1 MSEKKKDWDEI
12 PSLEGL
18 QMDWDYSGNDSLGNR
33 RFERLTFGDVTE
45 IFEVKAVPVR
55 VATQG
60 FTTDG
65 TMSDISGGG
74 VAVILKK
81 SVEAGQEAKIGFF
94 LGRRKIV
101 SRVVARQRTE
111 IRNGFRIGFEFKGIS
126 EEDAAYINGL
136 YASKMLNR

>member
-33 RFERLTFGDVTE
+33 RFERLTHGDVTE

-55 VATQG
+55 VATPE
-60 FTTDG
+60 FTIDG
-65 TMSDISGGG
+65 TLSDVSGGG

-81 SVEAGQEAKIGFF
+81 SIEAGRPAKIGLF
-94 LGRRKIV
+94 LGRRKII
-101 SRVVARQRTE
+101 SRVVARQSAE
-111 IRNGFRIGFEFKGIS
+111 IQNGFRIGFEFKDIS
-126 EEDAAYINGL
+126 EEDSTYINGL
-136 YASKMLNR
+136 YATKMLSR

>member
-33 RFERLTFGDVTE
+33 RYERLTFGDVTE

-55 VATQG
+55 VATPEL
-60 FTTDG
+60 TIDG
-65 TMSDISGGG
+65 TLSDISGGG

-81 SVEAGQEAKIGFF
+81 SFEAGQQAKIGFF
-94 LGRRKIV
+94 LGRRKII
-101 SRVVARQRTE
+101 SRVVARQTTQ
-111 IRNGFRIGFEFKGIS
+111 IQNGFRIGFEFKDIS
-126 EEDAAYINGL
+126 EADATYINGL
-136 YASKMLNR
+136 YATKMLSR

>member
-33 RFERLTFGDVTE
+33 RFERLTYGDVTE

-55 VATQG
+55 VATPE
-60 FTTDG
+60 FTIDG
-65 TMSDISGGG
+65 TLSDISGGG

-81 SVEAGQEAKIGFF
+81 SIEAGQQAKIGFF
-94 LGRRKIV
+94 LGRRKII
-101 SRVVARQRTE
+101 SRVVARQRAE
-111 IRNGFRIGFEFKGIS
+111 IQNGFRIGFEFKGIS
-126 EEDAAYINGL
+126 EDDAAYINGL
-136 YASKMLNR
+136 YASKVLNR

>member
-33 RFERLTFGDVTE
+33 RFERLTYGDVTE

-55 VATQG
+55 VATPE
-60 FTTDG
+60 FTIDG
-65 TMSDISGGG
+65 TLSDISGGG

-81 SVEAGQEAKIGFF
+81 SVKAGQQAKIGFF
-94 LGRRKIV
+94 LGQRKII

-111 IRNGFRIGFEFKGIS
+111 IQNGFRIGFEFKGIA
-126 EEDAAYINGL
+126 EEDSTYINGL
-136 YASKMLNR
+136 YSSKMLSR

>member
-33 RFERLTFGDVTE
+33 RFERLTYGDVTE

-55 VATQG
+55 VATPE
-60 FTTDG
+60 FTIDG
-65 TMSDISGGG
+65 TLSDVSGGG

-81 SVEAGQEAKIGFF
+81 SIEAGQQAKIGFF
-94 LGRRKIV
+94 LGRRKII
-101 SRVVARQRTE
+101 SRVVARQSAE
-111 IRNGFRIGFEFKGIS
+111 IQNGFRIGFEFKDIS
-126 EEDAAYINGL
+126 EADATYINGL
-136 YASKMLNR
+136 YATKMLSR

>member
-18 QMDWDYSGNDSLGNR
+18 QMDWDYTGNDTLGNR
-33 RFERLTFGDVTE
+33 RFERLTFGDVTQ

-55 VATQG
+55 VATQE
-60 FTTDG
+60 FTVDG

-74 VAVILKK
+74 AAIILKR
-81 SVEAGQEAKIGFF
+81 SLEAGQEAKIGFF

-101 SRVVARQRTE
+101 SRVVVRQKAE
-111 IRNGFRIGFEFKGIS
+111 VNNGFRIGFEFKGIA

-136 YASKMLNR
+136 YASKVLNR

>member
-33 RFERLTFGDVTE
+33 RFERLTYGDVTE

-55 VATQG
+55 VATPE
-60 FTTDG
+60 FTIDG
-65 TMSDISGGG
+65 TLSDISGGG

-81 SVEAGQEAKIGFF
+81 SVKAGQQAKIGFF
-94 LGRRKIV
+94 LGQRKII

-111 IRNGFRIGFEFKGIS
+111 IQNGFRIGFEFKSIS
-126 EEDAAYINGL
+126 EEDSTYINGL
-136 YASKMLNR
+136 YSSKMLSR

>member
-33 RFERLTFGDVTE
+33 RFERLTYGDVTE

-55 VATQG
+55 VATPE
-60 FTTDG
+60 FTIDG
-65 TMSDISGGG
+65 TLSDISGGG

-81 SVEAGQEAKIGFF
+81 SIEAGRQAKIGFF
-94 LGRRKIV
+94 LGRRKII
-101 SRVVARQRTE
+101 SRVVVRQSAE
-111 IRNGFRIGFEFKGIS
+111 IQNGFRIGFEFKDIP
-126 EEDAAYINGL
+126 EEDSTYINGL
-136 YASKMLNR
+136 YATKMLSR

>member
-33 RFERLTFGDVTE
+33 RYERLTFGDVTE

-55 VATQG
+55 VATQE
-60 FTTDG
+60 FTVDG

-74 VAVILKK
+74 LAVILKK
-81 SVEAGQEAKIGFF
+81 PVEAGQKAKVGFF
-94 LGRRKIV
+94 LGRRKII
-101 SRVVARQRTE
+101 SGVVARQSDK
-111 IRNGFRIGFEFKGIS
+111 IQHGYRIGFEFKGIA
-126 EEDAAYINGL
+126 EEDSTYINGL
-136 YASKMLNR
+136 YATKMLSR

>member
-33 RFERLTFGDVTE
+33 RYERLTFGDVTE

-55 VATQG
+55 VATQE
-60 FTTDG
+60 FTVDG

-81 SVEAGQEAKIGFF
+81 PVEAGQQAKIGFF

-101 SRVVARQRTE
+101 SRVVARQRAETQ
-111 IRNGFRIGFEFKGIS
+111 NGFRIGFEFKDIS
-126 EEDAAYINGL
+126 EEDATYINGL

>member
-111 IRNGFRIGFEFKGIS
+111 IRNGFRIGFEFKG
-126 EEDAAYINGL
+126 
-136 YASKMLNR
+136 K

>member
-33 RFERLTFGDVTE
+33 RFERLTYGDVTE

-55 VATQG
+55 VATPE
-60 FTTDG
+60 FTIDG
-65 TMSDISGGG
+65 TLSDISGGG

-81 SVEAGQEAKIGFF
+81 SVKAGQQAKIGFF
-94 LGRRKIV
+94 LGQRKII

-111 IRNGFRIGFEFKGIS
+111 IQNGFRIGFEFKGIS
-126 EEDAAYINGL
+126 EEDSTYINGL
-136 YASKMLNR
+136 YSSKMLSR